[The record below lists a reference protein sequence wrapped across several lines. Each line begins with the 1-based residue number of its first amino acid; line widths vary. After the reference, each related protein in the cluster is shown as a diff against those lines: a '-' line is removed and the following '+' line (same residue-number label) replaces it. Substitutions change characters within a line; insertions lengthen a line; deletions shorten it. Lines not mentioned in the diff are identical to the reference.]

1 MWNDAMWLGLPQ
13 DEIRRKKI
21 FFNDMTGR
29 FAYFRHGFFL
39 EQPGKL
45 QVDITANTRYRLW
58 VNERPVASGP
68 CKGDAYRHYYETLD
82 LSEYLLIGQN
92 TVAVQVLY
100 QEPHTAIKQTDSR
113 AAIYSV
119 YGQGGGHR
127 LALEGSVVN
136 DTGESVHTLT
146 TGIAEWRVWLDHTRT
161 LLSSQVTEY
170 LGAVCEGI
178 DFSIYPGGWKTSA
191 FDDSGWL
198 SATPLEP
205 VKLSDFMRAVGLVQR
220 FPIRERPIPLLDEI
234 PAVFTSAF
242 SPLKVP
248 AGTSVRLLLD
258 AGEEVN
264 GYPQFSFQGG
274 KNSKIEITYFEK
286 FTGADAKSKVDAKN
300 GQIVGVTDKLILSG
314 ENIVFEPFWYRTFRF
329 ISISVTA
336 KADVTLL
343 TPAYRKTS
351 YPLKVDSWISSSE
364 AWVEEIWSLCVR
376 TLKNC
381 MMETYMD
388 CPYYEQNQFPMDTRL
403 QALFCA
409 AASCDD
415 RLTRKALEDFH
426 CSMTPDGLVQGRYPA
441 VYPQI
446 ISTFSLYYIFMLE
459 EFWRRTGDLETIRQY
474 LPDVDRMLEYYQN
487 KIGADGLVGR
497 LGYWEFI
504 DWQQVWSELGGIP
517 AALEHG
523 PSTIINLM
531 YALALD
537 RGAALMEAA
546 GRAELGNE
554 YRRRQK
560 EVLDKVRSLC
570 WDEGGQMFRE
580 GPAFSQYSQHAQSW
594 AVLNGILTGEQAVRT
609 LRRAMADPEVLRCS
623 FSTSFEWFRA
633 LETAG
638 IYQETQTAMLR
649 WAALPA
655 MGNTTCP
662 ETPDASRSECHAWSA
677 LPMYEF
683 ICVMAGIRE
692 RNGVI
697 EIRPA
702 PSYLPDLHGAAA
714 TKAGPLQFNY
724 TKEGS
729 QWRYQFVIPEGV
741 DAVFHHGDGRAER
754 LHGGKTC
761 TICEV

>member
-1 MWNDAMWLGLPQ
+1 MWNEAMWLGLPQ
-13 DEIRRKKI
+13 EEIERKKI
-21 FFNDMTGR
+21 YFNDMTGR
-29 FAYFRHGFFL
+29 FAYFRHSFCL
-39 EQPGKL
+39 EHPGKL
-45 QVDITANTRYRLW
+45 QVDVTANTRYRLW
-58 VNERPVASGP
+58 VNEKPVASGP

-82 LSEYLLIGQN
+82 LSEYLLVGQN

-100 QEPHTAIKQTDSR
+100 QEPHSAIRQTDSR

-127 LALEGSVVN
+127 LALEGSVI
-136 DTGESVHTLT
+136 DEAGEIVHTLT

-170 LGAVCEGI
+170 LGAVCEEI
-178 DFSIYPGGWKTSA
+178 DFSRCPAEWKSFA
-191 FDDSGWL
+191 CDDSGWL
-198 SATPLEP
+198 AAVPLET
-205 VKLSDFMRAVGLVQR
+205 VRINDFMRSVGLVQR
-220 FPIRERPIPLLDEI
+220 FPIRERPIPLLDET
-234 PAVFTSAF
+234 PAVFAREF
-242 SPLKVP
+242 SPLTVQ
-248 AGTSVRLLLD
+248 AGTAASLLLD

-264 GYPQFSFQGG
+264 GYPQFFFQGG
-274 KNSKIEITYFEK
+274 EGSIIEITYFEK
-286 FTGADAKSKVDAKN
+286 FTGADARSKVDAEN
-300 GQIVGVTDKLILSG
+300 GQISGVTDKLLLSG
-314 ENIVFEPFWYRTFRF
+314 GNIVFEPFWYRTFRF

-336 KADVTLL
+336 EKDVTLL
-343 TPAYRKTS
+343 TPTYRKTN

-364 AWVEEIWSLCVR
+364 TWVEEVWQLCVR

-409 AASCDD
+409 AASRDD

-459 EFWRRTGDLETIRQY
+459 EFWRRTGDLDAIRQY
-474 LPDVDRMLEYYQN
+474 LPDVDRMLGYYQS

-504 DWQQVWSELGGIP
+504 DWQQAWSELGGIP

-546 GRAELGNE
+546 GRAELGSE

-560 EVLDKVRSLC
+560 EILDRIRSLC
-570 WDEGGQMFRE
+570 WDEDRQMFRE

-594 AVLNGILTGEQAVRT
+594 AVLNGLLTGEQAVRT
-609 LRRAMADPEVLRCS
+609 LRRAMDEKDVLRCS

-633 LETAG
+633 LETVG
-638 IYQETQTAMLR
+638 LYQETREAMLR
-649 WAALPA
+649 WATLPA
-655 MGNTTCP
+655 LGNTTCP
-662 ETPDASRSECHAWSA
+662 ETPDESRSECHAWSA

-692 RNGVI
+692 NNGVI

-702 PSYLPDLHGAAA
+702 PAYLPDLHGAAA
-714 TKAGPLQFNY
+714 TKAGPLRFEY
-724 TKEGS
+724 VRES
-729 QWRYQFVIPEGV
+729 AQWRYQFILPEGV
-741 DAVFHHGDGRAER
+741 DAVFHHADGRTKHLR
-754 LHGGKTC
+754 GGKAY